1 MINSEFS
8 LTVTQNVQFT
18 FKSYILHKILQFTPA
33 NIRFR
38 EAIDASE
45 TFYDIRCL
53 IVFFFVKKWKL
64 GFSSLK
70 KLNMNSSIIFLSKLC
85 SFRRGPSTT
94 TFASCAAAE
103 PFGRVNDHWRLI
115 LTLALHFCTERG
127 PYMFAPSLILKWPLS
142 GQYEQEKQSFS
153 LRTRACP
160 WRPRMAMLVIFSQH
174 SNSINRDHECHACM
188 HRWCLAN
195 CNDWFKLKCPIR
207 EHR

>member
-1 MINSEFS
+1 MTSFWPYRLQMINSEFS

-33 NIRFR
+33 SIRFR

-85 SFRRGPSTT
+85 SFRRGPSLCFNNNVCFLCRGR
-94 TFASCAAAE
+94 TFWKS
-103 PFGRVNDHWRLI
+103 WRSLKAHI
-115 LTLALHFCTERG
+115 NSGFTFLH
-127 PYMFAPSLILKWPLS
+127 
-142 GQYEQEKQSFS
+142 
-153 LRTRACP
+153 RTRAVHVCSFTYTE
-160 WRPRMAMLVIFSQH
+160 MASQWPVWTGETIFFTAHQGVSMKAE
-174 SNSINRDHECHACM
+174 NGHAC
-188 HRWCLAN
+188 N
-195 CNDWFKLKCPIR
+195 FFTTQ
-207 EHR
+207 